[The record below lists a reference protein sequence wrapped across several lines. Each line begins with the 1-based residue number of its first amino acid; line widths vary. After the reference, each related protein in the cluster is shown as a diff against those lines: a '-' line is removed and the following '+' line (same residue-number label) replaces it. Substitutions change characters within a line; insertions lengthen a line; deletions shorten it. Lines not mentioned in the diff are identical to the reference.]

1 MSNFSYTA
9 HEQGHQLDLLGR
21 PIKVG
26 DRVLTKGYG
35 STSMNNF
42 ATVKSVN
49 RKSIS
54 IDVEYTH
61 WDWGEFVPRP
71 EGTTGMWNTYPNRKL
86 ITTIKPMKRVG
97 YTSVLVVN
105 ELEPISTSLAQT
117 FANEHPEWLI

>member
-1 MSNFSYTA
+1 MSNFFYTA

-61 WDWGEFVPRP
+61 WDLGEFVPRP
-71 EGTTGMWNTYPNRKL
+71 EGTTGPWNTYPNRRL
-86 ITTIKPMKRVG
+86 ITTIKLMKRVG

-105 ELEPISTSLAQT
+105 ELEPISTALADAFIQD
-117 FANEHPEWLI
+117 HPELAI

>member
-42 ATVKSVN
+42 ATVKSVD

-61 WDWGEFVPRP
+61 W
-71 EGTTGMWNTYPNRKL
+71 
-86 ITTIKPMKRVG
+86 
-97 YTSVLVVN
+97 VN
-105 ELEPISTSLAQT
+105 LYLDLKVILAYGIPILTANLSL
-117 FANEHPEWLI
+117 PPSL

>member
-9 HEQGHQLDLLGR
+9 HTNGHQLDLLGR

-35 STSMNNF
+35 SASMNNF
-42 ATVKSVN
+42 ATVKAVN

-54 IDVEYTH
+54 IDVEYRNWYHDDSGWKSRTS
-61 WDWGEFVPRP
+61 
-71 EGTTGMWNTYPNRKL
+71 
-86 ITTIKPMKRVG
+86 IKPLKRVG
-97 YTSVLVVN
+97 YHSVLVVN

-117 FANEHPEWLI
+117 FADEHPEWLI

>member
-9 HEQGHQLDLLGR
+9 HEHGHQLDLLGR

-35 STSMNNF
+35 SPAMNNF

-49 RKSIS
+49 RKSIV

-61 WDWGEFVPRP
+61 TDWGEYSPRP
-71 EGTTGMWNTYPNRKL
+71 EGTTGPWNTYPNRKRT
-86 ITTIKPMKRVG
+86 TTIKPMKRVG
-97 YTSVLVVN
+97 YHSVLVVN
-105 ELEPISTSLAQT
+105 ELEPISTALANDFIQT
-117 FANEHPEWLI
+117 HPELAI

>member
-9 HEQGHQLDLLGR
+9 HEHGHQLDLLGR

-35 STSMNNF
+35 SPAMNNF
-42 ATVKSVN
+42 ATVKAVN
-49 RKSIS
+49 RKSIV

-71 EGTTGMWNTYPNRKL
+71 DGHVGYWDTRPNRQRT
-86 ITTIKPMKRVG
+86 ITTKPMKRVG
-97 YTSVLVVN
+97 YHSVLVVN

-117 FANEHPEWLI
+117 FADEHPEWLI

>member
-9 HEQGHQLDLLGR
+9 HEHGHQLDLLGR

-35 STSMNNF
+35 SPAMNNF
-42 ATVKSVN
+42 ATVKAVN

-54 IDVEYTH
+54 IDVEYAH
-61 WDWGEFVPRP
+61 WDHGEFSPRP
-71 EGTTGMWNTYPNRKL
+71 ANHTGYWNSYPNRKL
-86 ITTIKPMKRVG
+86 TTTVKPMKRVG
-97 YTSVLVVN
+97 YHSVLVVN

-117 FANEHPEWLI
+117 FADEHPEWLI